1 MKKLFLLLSV
11 VLLCSLSCMGL
22 ANQEKVMRLSDGDIM
37 ASNVSCDTQ
46 GENFLFHLDADWYAC
61 TSSEDVTLLAKDAVR
76 DWQLLCTGGDDTYA
90 VGLFDALEF
99 DLLSATGQV
108 SCLRRFS
115 MDELFLVMDMGYGEV
130 SYRASDLA
138 ATDEALW
145 LLMISYDGGPTMV
158 LRYDLA
164 AQTLH
169 RLPAPAVLAID
180 RYDQERLIALTEGSR
195 LTTLDAQGNSAVLAE
210 LPPLPVHAFAYNEQ
224 CGTAYFIQDEQVK
237 RWRPDTGVEVAEE
250 TCRMPGGDMSKGCVS
265 DDGRYMMA
273 SSTAIYLCDPAEE
286 EGEALTLLG
295 DLPRSMQFAYED
307 QYDMVLR
314 KQTGTTFVTL
324 EDYAD
329 CMVTR
334 DDSFDAA
341 VIHSSLCVL
350 PFLQEKGYFGAI
362 GSDALTDKA
371 LYPQVA
377 AYLCPEGTWTAV
389 PVSASLTCLC
399 VNQPLMAELGLT
411 MDDLPQTL
419 QGWIQW
425 LADWE
430 ENCPDAPANIQ
441 PVYFW
446 NSFRH
451 GLMATLVNDYLDQ
464 AAETGRPVTFT
475 EPYLAETI
483 RAIEDGEHTW
493 EKLESFDE
501 SLYDEVGY
509 LFTEIDPLSPQAAME
524 GWLPWPLRLTAEHE
538 PMLPLQIELLVINPY
553 GRQQGKAGQLA
564 AFCADHW
571 DDKTALL
578 LSSSWEGPVEEP
590 RYRKLMAEAEEKAA
604 LLEAQGDTEEARAD
618 LRWLEQMRWAVT
630 PEQAAWYQANVPRVR
645 VSGSSGFLCMA
656 KDQLGRLFT
665 AFGQGGMSGE
675 RVLAELQRM
684 ALMATMES
692 E

>member
-1 MKKLFLLLSV
+1 MKKLLLLLTISF
-11 VLLCSLSCMGL
+11 LCCLPYAGL
-22 ANQEKVMRLSDGDIM
+22 ANQEKVMRTTDSDGI
-37 ASNVSCDTQ
+37 ANCISCDTL
-46 GENFLFHLDADWYAC
+46 GETFLFHLDADWYAC

-115 MDELFLVMDMGYGEV
+115 MDELFPVMDMGYGEV

-145 LLMISYDGGPTMV
+145 LLMTCYDGAPSMV
-158 LRYDLA
+158 LRFDLA
-164 AQTLH
+164 EQTL
-169 RLPAPAVLAID
+169 RRMPWPSVQAID
-180 RYDQERLIALTEGSR
+180 RYDQERLIALTEDNR
-195 LTTLDAQGNSAVLAE
+195 LVCLDEQGTFTALASLQPE
-210 LPPLPVHAFAYNEQ
+210 HVTAFAYNRQ
-224 CGTAYFIQDEQVK
+224 CGMGYFIQDEQVK
-237 RWRPDTGVEVAEE
+237 RWRPETGVEVAEE
-250 TCRMPGGDMSKGCVS
+250 TCRMPGGYMSKGCVS

-273 SSTAIYLCDPAEE
+273 SSTAIYLCDPAGED
-286 EGEALTLLG
+286 GEALTLLG
-295 DLPRSMQFAYED
+295 ELPRSMQFAYED
-307 QYDMVLR
+307 QYDTVLR
-314 KQTGTTFVTL
+314 KQAGTAFVTL

-329 CMVTR
+329 RMVTR

-362 GSDALTDKA
+362 GSDALIAKA

-377 AYLCPEGTWTAV
+377 AYLCPEGPWTAV

-399 VNQPLMAELGLT
+399 VNQPLMAKLGIPLDT
-411 MDDLPQTL
+411 LPQTL
-419 QGWIQW
+419 QEWIQW

-451 GLMATLVNDYLDQ
+451 GLIATLVNDYLDQ
-464 AAETGRPVTFT
+464 AAGAGRPVTFT

-483 RAIEDGEHTW
+483 RAIEDGAHTW

-509 LFTEIDPLSPQAAME
+509 LFSEIDPLSPQVAME
-524 GWLPWPLRLTAEHE
+524 GWLPWPLRLTEEHE
-538 PMLPLQIELLVINPY
+538 PMLSLQIELLVINPY
-553 GRQQGKAGQLA
+553 GRQQEKAGQLA

-578 LSSSWEGPVEEP
+578 LSSAWEGPVEEP

-604 LLEAQGDTEEARAD
+604 LLEAKGDTEGAQAA
-618 LRWLEQMRWAVT
+618 LRWPEQLRWAVT
-630 PEQAAWYQANVPRVR
+630 PEQTAWYQANVPRVC
-645 VSGSSGFLCMA
+645 VTGSSGFLCIA

-684 ALMATMES
+684 ALMAAMES